1 MADNI
6 ITIEQYLKGKVR
18 NIDIPDNA
26 LSAILMDAG
35 CESVEMTQEVT
46 DDETGETSTET
57 VTEPITKDTDVT
69 LLSTKERELCLAWLY
84 AWIAGSPTQTGSTKD
99 ADGDWEHSDGG
110 ERMSAA
116 VLANYLR
123 MANAIFAKYDLPTI
137 GSNKW
142 GMKGSGFHKIRRYPK

>member
-69 LLSTKERELCLAWLY
+69 LLSTKERELCLA
-84 AWIAGSPTQTGSTKD
+84 
-99 ADGDWEHSDGG
+99 
-110 ERMSAA
+110 
-116 VLANYLR
+116 
-123 MANAIFAKYDLPTI
+123 
-137 GSNKW
+137 
-142 GMKGSGFHKIRRYPK
+142 